1 MSNLATTN
9 LIPLPTPKIDISIRL
24 GTLDDLPAVD
34 RLMKANSKALAFLP
48 TQALEG
54 KVRLKELLV
63 AEDVRRQTS
72 DVGGFSGTETPLTSD
87 FSSLKPTLAGY
98 LIGNDRYKSRD
109 ELGVIYQLCVE
120 PTYRRSLVAANLLK
134 ARFETSAYGCKLYCC
149 WCAQDLKDASRFY
162 ESMGFI
168 PVAYRRGS
176 EKKNRVH
183 IFWQKRIR
191 ANDTTTPFWFPS
203 ETRGGLMDASRIA
216 LPIPPGMKWDDDLPM
231 LEAEEDNRHQTAGGR
246 GLIGTDG
253 PLTSDVLS
261 GGKASSSLTSPSRKR
276 AKKPEP
282 LPPTKRAPIQ
292 FGKPGQ
298 FPDVQTPV
306 VATLPKEK
314 PADSKET
321 PAKPRRI
328 KKTNPELAAKAR
340 ELRDRYLEQF
350 NNVAPALPSG
360 KYEVGR
366 AVDPDFMIETN
377 QLKRLAA

>member
-1 MSNLATTN
+1 MSQ
-9 LIPLPTPKIDISIRL
+9 LISHREPLPLPEPKVDISIRL

-72 DVGGFSGTETPLTSD
+72 DGRGVSGTDTSLTSD
-87 FSSLKPTLAGY
+87 FSSLKSTLAGY

-216 LPIPPGMKWDDDLPM
+216 LPIPPGMKWDDDLPV
-231 LEAEEDNRHQTAGGR
+231 LSVSAEER
-246 GLIGTDG
+246 
-253 PLTSDVLS
+253 VLGAES
-261 GGKASSSLTSPSRKR
+261 ESPKNCKSEKVSPV
-276 AKKPEP
+276 KVI
-282 LPPTKRAPIQ
+282 PPTKRAPIQ

-306 VATLPKEK
+306 VATLPREK
-314 PADSKET
+314 PADSKEK
-321 PAKPRRI
+321 PAKPKRI
-328 KKTNPELAAKAR
+328 KKANPELAAKAR
-340 ELRDRYLEQF
+340 ELRDRYLESID
-350 NNVAPALPSG
+350 PSTIHETQA
-360 KYEVGR
+360 KYDV
-366 AVDPDFMIETN
+366 
-377 QLKRLAA
+377 KRIVEGTTGPMRQLAA